1 MTTLFQ
7 QAVDKALRLPPAE
20 QDSLA
25 QLLLAE
31 MESERK
37 WDELFA
43 RSPDVLE
50 RLANEALAEN
60 EAGLTQ
66 ELDPERL

>member
-7 QAVDKALRLPPAE
+7 QAIDKALRLPPAE

>member
-1 MTTLFQ
+1 MTPE
-7 QAVDKALRLPPAE
+7 QAIDKALRLPPAE

-50 RLANEALAEN
+50 RLANEALAEH

>member
-1 MTTLFQ
+1 MTVLFK
-7 QAVDKALRLPPAE
+7 QAIEKASQLPAAE

-25 QLLLAE
+25 QLLLTE

-37 WDELFA
+37 WDEMFA
-43 RSPDVLE
+43 RSPEALE
-50 RLANEALAEN
+50 RLANEALAEH

>member
-7 QAVDKALRLPPAE
+7 QAIDKALRLPPAD

-50 RLANEALAEN
+50 RLANEALAEH
-60 EAGLTQ
+60 EARLTQ
-66 ELDPERL
+66 ELDPERI